1 MKKLILVLLF
11 VSTFLK
17 SYCQKDSTQIKVI
30 NAKVAAIESA
40 LVIQPRASVD
50 SSKNSLEPFKELYY
64 KNRLVGEL
72 GKVDKIIF
80 NPDVRITYYF
90 SNKSLVKVVAIDK
103 STNYTFIIESFFH
116 NDKLLYTT
124 HRSID
129 GDNSGKRLIKSAK
142 EYLERYDLIM
152 KYD

>member
-1 MKKLILVLLF
+1 MKRLILVLLI
-11 VSTFLK
+11 VSTFLRA
-17 SYCQKDSTQIKVI
+17 YCQKDSTQIKLI
-30 NAKVAAIESA
+30 NAKVSTIESA
-40 LVIQPRASVD
+40 LVIQPKACVD
-50 SSKNSLEPFKELYY
+50 SSKNPLEPFKELYY

-90 SNKSLVKVVAIDK
+90 SNNSLIKVTVIDK
-103 STNYTFIIESFFH
+103 STNSTFTIESFFQG
-116 NDKLLYTT
+116 DKLLYSTY
-124 HRSID
+124 RSID

-142 EYLERYDLIM
+142 EYIERYGLIM